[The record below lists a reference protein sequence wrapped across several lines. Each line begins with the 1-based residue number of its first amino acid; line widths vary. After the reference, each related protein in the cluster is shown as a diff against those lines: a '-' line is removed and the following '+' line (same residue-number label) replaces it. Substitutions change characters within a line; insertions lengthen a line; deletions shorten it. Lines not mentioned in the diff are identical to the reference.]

1 MGAISLRGI
10 NDEIKQRLKSEAAK
24 AGISVNALILMYI
37 QKGIGLKSEHRT
49 VYRELDRLA
58 GTWDESDSKEFLAS
72 TSDFSNIDK
81 ELWQ

>member
-1 MGAISLRGI
+1 MGAVSLRGI

-24 AGISVNALILMYI
+24 AGISVNALILDYI
-37 QKGIGLKSEHRT
+37 QRGIGLKTDRRT

-58 GTWDESDSKEFLAS
+58 GTWDENDVKEFLAS
-72 TSDFSNIDK
+72 ISEFSNIDK

>member
-10 NDEIKQRLKSEAAK
+10 NDEIKKRLKSEAAK

-58 GTWDESDSKEFLAS
+58 GTWDESDSKEFLAR
-72 TSDFSNIDK
+72 
-81 ELWQ
+81 